1 LGSLK
6 ERNHSVTLARR
17 RWEDNTKIKFEV
29 LKAAKMLMLIIWVVP
44 PCGFVVKTNVSEEHT
59 ATSFRA
65 KYGGRMFVRKVGIY
79 PQVHTT
85 LPPRRPTSTM
95 PIKRNNV

>member
-6 ERNHSVTLARR
+6 VRNHSVTLARR
-17 RWEDNTKIKFEV
+17 RWEDNTKIKIEV
-29 LKAAKMLMLIIWVVP
+29 LKAAKMLMLVIWVVP

-65 KYGGRMFVRKVGIY
+65 KYGGRKS
-79 PQVHTT
+79 QVHTT
-85 LPPRRPTSTM
+85 LPHRRPTSTM
-95 PIKRNNV
+95 PIKTNNV